1 MAMIVGMG
9 ALSLCVGSAGIPFND
24 VISILFGR
32 DGMSVQHSILMD
44 VRLPRIVLGIAV
56 GGSLSL
62 AGVILQGLFR
72 NSLVE
77 PYTLGVSGG
86 AALGVALSILLGLQ
100 RLVGWSVQ
108 LSGFTGALA
117 VIGLLYV
124 LNARRGIV
132 RLQGL
137 LLNGVMLSFIA
148 SSLVM
153 LILSLSRAEDA
164 HGIIFWIMGGLDE
177 PEWGVIRIAILGGIT
192 ALIVSSFFIRDLN
205 ALSVGEEE
213 AKHLGINVEVTKR
226 IFFLVTAFLTGLSVS
241 VSGMIGFVGLVV
253 PHAVR
258 MIVGSDYRILLPAAF
273 LGGGAFLVFC
283 DMLARVLIMPQEL
296 PVGVITGILGGSFF
310 IYALSRRENG

>member
-1 MAMIVGMG
+1 M
-9 ALSLCVGSAGIPFND
+9 
-24 VISILFGR
+24 
-32 DGMSVQHSILMD
+32 QHNILMD
-44 VRLPRIVLGIAV
+44 VRLPRILLGIAV

-72 NSLVE
+72 NPLVE

-100 RLVGWSVQ
+100 RLTGWT
-108 LSGFTGALA
+108 LPFFGFIGALA
-117 VIGLLYV
+117 VIGLLY
-124 LNARRGIV
+124 LINARRGIV

-177 PEWGVIRIAILGGIT
+177 PQWSVIRITIFGGLA
-192 ALIVSSFFIRDLN
+192 ALFVSFLFIRDLN
-205 ALSVGEEE
+205 ALSIGEEE
-213 AKHLGINVEVTKR
+213 AKHLGINVEWTKR
-226 IFFLVTAFLTGLSVS
+226 ILFLVTALLTGLSVA

-258 MIVGSDYRILLPAAF
+258 MIVGNNYRILLPSAF

-283 DMLARVLIMPQEL
+283 DMLARILMMPQEL